1 LGCKNLIL
9 ISTLTTA
16 GVVYNR
22 LGHRDNGTST
32 IMHQSSSLRIR
43 LAALSDAPQL
53 TPMRHALWP
62 ESSPSHHA
70 AELTAVLNGTSQRVY
85 PLRIFVAEKS
95 DGTLIGFLEANLR
108 SAADGCDEKL
118 PVGYVEG
125 WFVAEPNRGKGVG
138 AALLRAAEDWARA
151 QGCHEMASDTDI
163 ENKLSQH
170 VHEASGFTIAA
181 RAILYRKSL

>member
-1 LGCKNLIL
+1 
-9 ISTLTTA
+9 
-16 GVVYNR
+16 
-22 LGHRDNGTST
+22 
-32 IMHQSSSLRIR
+32 M
-43 LAALSDAPQL
+43 
-53 TPMRHALWP
+53 
-62 ESSPSHHA
+62 
-70 AELTAVLNGTSQRVY
+70 
-85 PLRIFVAEKS
+85 RIFVAEKS
-95 DGTLIGFLEANLR
+95 DGTLIGFLETNLR

-151 QGCHEMASDTDI
+151 QGCHEIASDTDI

-181 RAILYRKSL
+181 RAILYRKSLWRRAQDR

>member
-16 GVVYNR
+16 DVVY
-22 LGHRDNGTST
+22 LVTT
-32 IMHQSSSLRIR
+32 TTEHQQSCTNQV
-43 LAALSDAPQL
+43 AFVFDAPQL

-70 AELTAVLNGTSQRVY
+70 VELTAVLNGTSQRVY
-85 PLRIFVAEKS
+85 PLRIFIAEKS
-95 DGTLIGFLEANLR
+95 DGTLIGFLEANLH

-125 WFVAEPNRGKGVG
+125 WFVAEPNRGKGVD
-138 AALLRAAEDWARA
+138 AALLRAAEEETRPQRDFR
-151 QGCHEMASDTDI
+151 
-163 ENKLSQH
+163 
-170 VHEASGFTIAA
+170 
-181 RAILYRKSL
+181 